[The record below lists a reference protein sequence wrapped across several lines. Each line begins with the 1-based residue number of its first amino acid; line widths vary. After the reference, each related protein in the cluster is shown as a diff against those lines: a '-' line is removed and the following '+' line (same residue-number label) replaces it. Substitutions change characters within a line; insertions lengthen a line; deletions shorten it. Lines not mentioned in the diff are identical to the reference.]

1 MERSPAHSAEPLS
14 HFVDEYLTYLHEAA
28 PTAAA
33 ADGVHLHDDLLED
46 FSRTGIETQVRE
58 LGGWARR
65 LDGIKASTL
74 ADEEKLDRRMLA
86 DSIQARLFVLED
98 VRAWQRS
105 PLHYAETL
113 ADSLAGQV
121 LFDYAPVADR
131 ARRVV
136 SKLRQAPRLLD
147 AARRNVTDPPGL
159 FTRVGIEAFGGVLTF
174 VERDLPKAF
183 RDLDDMHLLGDLADA
198 STVAVDA
205 LKEYVA
211 YLRDTVA
218 PRSRA
223 SFRLGPDRFARK
235 LRLEEGIDAPADRL
249 LRIAQRELRA
259 TQERFKEVAS
269 GLNRDW
275 MEAWRVVK
283 TRHPDADG
291 LLGVVEGH
299 IETLLKFIRRKRLVS
314 TPDHDRLVVA
324 PTPEFHRW
332 TSASL
337 LTPGPFEAKAM
348 PAYYY
353 VTPADP
359 TWPAG
364 RQEDHLRDLSFAAL
378 WSISIHETFP
388 GHFLYFEHLRRVE
401 SPLRKSLF
409 FTPASLVEGWAHY
422 CEQMMLD
429 EGFERGNAE
438 VELGQLAEALV
449 RLARTIVGVRLH
461 TEDLSVEQGVRFF
474 RDEAFLEEGS
484 ARREAERGTF
494 DPGYVLYALG
504 KQMLLKLRADCETAG
519 NGFSL
524 RSFHDRLLGQGA
536 APFWMHRQLMLGAA
550 GALLE

>member
-14 HFVDEYLTYLHEAA
+14 HFVDEYLAYLHEVA
-28 PTAAA
+28 PTAAS

-46 FSRTGIETQVRE
+46 FSRTAVEAQIRE

-74 ADEEKLDRRMLA
+74 TAEEKLDRRRLA
-86 DSIQARLFVLED
+86 DGIQARLFALEE

-105 PLHYAETL
+105 PLHYAETI
-113 ADSLAGQV
+113 ADSLAGQT

-147 AARRNVTDPPGL
+147 AAKRNVTDPPGL
-159 FTRVGIEAFGGVLTF
+159 FTRVGIESFGGVLTF
-174 VERDLPKAF
+174 VDRDLPKAF
-183 RDLDDMHLLGDLADA
+183 RNLDDMHLLGDLADA
-198 STVAVDA
+198 SVVAVDA

-211 YLRDTVA
+211 HLRDNVA

-235 LRLEEGIDAPADRL
+235 LRLEEGIDVPVDRL
-249 LRIAQRELRA
+249 LQIARRELQA

-269 GLNRDW
+269 GLNGDW
-275 MEAWRVVK
+275 TKAWPAVK
-283 TRHPDADG
+283 TRHPDAGG

-314 TPDHDRLVVA
+314 VPDHGRLVVA
-324 PTPEFHRW
+324 STPEFHRW
-332 TSASL
+332 TFASL
-337 LTPGPFEAKAM
+337 LTPGPFEAKPM

-353 VTPADP
+353 VTPVDP
-359 TWPAG
+359 AWPAE
-364 RQEDHLRDLSFAAL
+364 RQEDHLRDFSFAAL

-388 GHFLYFEHLRRVE
+388 GHFLHFEHLRRVE
-401 SPLRKSLF
+401 APVRKSLF
-409 FTPASLVEGWAHY
+409 FMPTSLVEGWAHY

-449 RLARTIVGVRLH
+449 RLARTIVGIRLH
-461 TEDLSVEQGVRFF
+461 AEDLSVEQGVRFF
-474 RDEAFLEEGS
+474 RDEAFLEESS

-494 DPGYVLYALG
+494 DPSYVLYALG
-504 KQMLLKLRADCETAG
+504 KQMLFKLRVDCEAAG

-524 RSFHDRLLGQGA
+524 RAFHDRLLGQGA
-536 APFWMHRQLMLGAA
+536 LPFWMHRHLMLGAA
-550 GALLE
+550 GSLLE